1 MATDD
6 DIKIYLD
13 ACCYIDLVQH
23 QNNLSIEK
31 GRDNHIW
38 YCRRF
43 LDAARAKD
51 IKVYGST
58 LLVAECTAV
67 RDDNRKRI
75 INDEVK
81 SSFKAILLSGNPVIP
96 VQPMPK
102 ILDIARSFSWDYELN
117 MRALDAI
124 HVATAVMLN
133 CNAFITTDG
142 PLTNI
147 VNNSKHKLSIKAGTA
162 EVFKEYL
169 PTKYRQETLE
179 LRGKK

>member
-6 DIKIYLD
+6 NVKIYLD

-23 QNNLSIEK
+23 QNNFPIEK

-38 YCRRF
+38 YCHKF

-51 IKVYGST
+51 IEVYGST
-58 LLVAECTAV
+58 LLVTECTAI
-67 RDDNRKRI
+67 RDENRKKI

-96 VQPMPK
+96 VQPMPR
-102 ILDIARSFSWDYELN
+102 IMDIARSFSWDHALN
-117 MRALDAI
+117 LGALDAI

-133 CNAFITTDG
+133 VM
-142 PLTNI
+142 PLSQLMNLLLI
-147 VNNSKHKLSIKAGTA
+147 L
-162 EVFKEYL
+162 
-169 PTKYRQETLE
+169 
-179 LRGKK
+179 